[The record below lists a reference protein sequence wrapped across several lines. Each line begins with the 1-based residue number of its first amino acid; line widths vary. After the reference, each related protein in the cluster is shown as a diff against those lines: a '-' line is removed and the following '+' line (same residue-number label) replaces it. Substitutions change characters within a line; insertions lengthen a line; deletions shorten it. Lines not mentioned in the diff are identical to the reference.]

1 MAHSGSSADDHHQT
15 CEEVAVSV
23 LTGLLRRGPEL
34 RVEPRYRE
42 AVVLSGGGSLGAVQV
57 GALRALF
64 EAGVRPDLLVGCSVG
79 ALNAAFLAVD
89 PTLERV
95 GELERVWRLLDRTAV
110 FGKGRRV
117 LAAQVLQMAVRR
129 EDHLYESHALRELV
143 RRWVP
148 LDDLAHTAVP
158 CHVVTTDLL
167 SGQPC
172 WWSEGDPVQVLT
184 ASACLPALFPPV
196 ALGGGLHV
204 DGGVTC
210 PVPVSRPVEL
220 GAERTWVLDVSGG
233 TLGRRDERMTALDVL
248 LMSFAISRAHLH
260 RDEAPDV
267 PGRRV
272 VRLPRVDVGPHE
284 LRDFSRTPQLLQ
296 AGYAAARVAVREEL
310 SRVPAPRRR

>member
-1 MAHSGSSADDHHQT
+1 MVHSGTHRHDHHQNR
-15 CEEVAVSV
+15 EEVAVSV
-23 LTGLLRRGPEL
+23 LTGLRRRAADL

-64 EAGVRPDLLVGCSVG
+64 EAGVQPDLLVGCSVG

-89 PTLERV
+89 PSLARV
-95 GELERVWRLLDRTAV
+95 GELERVWRGLDRTAV
-110 FGKGRRV
+110 FGRGRRPV
-117 LAAQVLQMAVRR
+117 AAQLLSMAVRK
-129 EDHLYESHALRELV
+129 EDHLYEPYALRALV
-143 RRWVP
+143 RQWVP
-148 LDDLAHTAVP
+148 VDDLAQTAVP

-210 PVPVSRPVEL
+210 PVPAARPVEL
-220 GAERTWVLDVSGG
+220 GAERTWVIDVSGG

-248 LMSFAISRAHLH
+248 LMSFAISRSHLH
-260 RDEAPDV
+260 RGDEPDAP
-267 PGRRV
+267 GQRV

-296 AGYAAARVAVREEL
+296 AGYASARAAVREEL
-310 SRVPAPRRR
+310 SRVPPPRRR